1 MQKYSCFVLAHPSG
15 KTRLSDVVKNDSGR
29 IALAIGPE
37 GGWVDYEVEKF
48 KRQGFHSCTIGER
61 ILKVDTAV
69 VALHSR
75 ISALREIVN

>member
-1 MQKYSCFVLAHPSG
+1 MNLGDVL
-15 KTRLSDVVKNDSGR
+15 KNTGGR
-29 IALAIGPE
+29 GIVAIGPE

-48 KRQGFHSCTIGER
+48 REQGFHSCTIGER

-75 ISALREIVN
+75 ISALLEAGN